1 MASYLSLIECIFSHH
16 YMKRCTCIQYPACCS
31 IGFFADER
39 RGGWLSRSFSG
50 IAIGTVVAVPMGSYL
65 GGLYGW
71 RCAFASLLPMAF
83 ASPSPRC
90 TFEPI
95 CQIASIPSVIR
106 KSHSLTMTP

>member
-1 MASYLSLIECIFSHH
+1 MHLQPPLHEAL
-16 YMKRCTCIQYPACCS
+16 YMHTVSCVLLDW
-31 IGFFADER
+31 FFCR
-39 RGGWLSRSFSG
+39 RTAGGWLSRSFSG